1 MAAGLAAVLNWAED
15 VISPLLFTLLL
26 AWMLYTVLHTLVSF
40 KNENLSV
47 TRAKAAGDVAADE
60 PAEEDVAQLVD
71 KMLAASDELQT
82 AGGNVAASPGESSS
96 LRGGVSGTAGSK
108 GRQTEDEDE
117 DEDWE
122 GVETSEVE
130 EQFAAAA
137 SLVTSLAASGGVRI
151 GEGMQLLLYALY
163 KQATEGPCGGAKPAV
178 FNFKA
183 RAKW

>member
-1 MAAGLAAVLNWAED
+1 MASGLSAVLNWAED

-26 AWMLYTVLHTLVSF
+26 AWMLYNVLHTLVSF
-40 KNENLSV
+40 KNDNLSV
-47 TRAKAAGDVAADE
+47 TRAKPADDAAADE

-71 KMLAASDELQT
+71 KMLVASDELQT
-82 AGGNVAASPGESSS
+82 AAGQATASLGEGSS
-96 LRGGVSGTAGSK
+96 LLKEGTSGTTESK
-108 GRQTEDEDE
+108 DRQAEED

-122 GVETSEVE
+122 GVESSEVE